1 MSALLRTLILITP
14 SRAAAVEIPRRMA
27 STRRA
32 LAGVYSFELRDLAR
46 KLAEASLLT
55 RGLKPWDLGHDALIA
70 TQLLDAPHGLRI
82 PADMPRAPLG
92 AALGRTLASLR
103 RAGLVP
109 ETFRDLLPSV
119 PVAEDAARLRA
130 LAEIYQRYCERV
142 DGVFADPAALF
153 RAAAEEAP
161 RADWLRAA
169 EVWIAAGLEPDVL
182 ERELLAALAQ
192 VLPLRFIE
200 EETPPALSPSSF
212 PSWALAHG
220 LSAVPLAESPL
231 AALARK
237 ELAPESLAR
246 LSARLFEP
254 AHGPAL
260 EDEAVTLITAPGEAA
275 EVRSVVRRLL
285 MEARS
290 GVRFEEMAV
299 LLPRPDSYALLF
311 ADLFERLGIPYRLH
325 PSLPLSQGR
334 TARALLLLL
343 RCRGLR
349 RAAVM
354 EFLTFAAIP
363 FEEFLGADTDAHPDR
378 WDALSREAGIVS
390 GLERWIMGLRACAE
404 RERAAETRSGDP
416 GRGEWHARRAQDAEQ
431 LLRIVELISAT
442 LDNLSGETSWPDWSA
457 RLGDAFEQ
465 WIAKG
470 RNVADSIER
479 EAVRTVIADLAGLGA
494 LSSRARWSAVEAV
507 IETRLDWERT
517 PLEPQPDGAI
527 HVGALDALAGVSFR
541 VVAIPGLVEGG
552 FPPVLRPDPFL
563 LDPERAALNRPLA
576 AVEPRARGRRRA
588 ELDRR
593 QLALF
598 DLAAPALAPGPGDGR
613 LPTTQDRLLESRRLF
628 LRAIRQAQERLYLSY
643 PRADQGSG
651 RERLPSLF
659 FVSAASTL
667 AGKALAAAELA
678 RRVHEDDPDSQ
689 PLELAIDRGERDRIR
704 MRRGGAEAEAAI
716 AAGAPAFRQSR
727 QASRA
732 RWGRRFSAFDGLAAP
747 WPDAIARQVDPLQA
761 ATPISASRLATY
773 AACGYRYLLQYV
785 LRLEV
790 AEEPTERERLDP
802 LERGSLFHSVAERF
816 LRGERDRGALPLQ
829 DTPALHARLRAVA
842 EQELTSF
849 VAANPPLYT
858 ELWAQAKERFH
869 ADLVTWLRR
878 EIESSRR
885 ASPAHFEVSFG
896 LPFTSDTAE
905 PHSREPLE
913 IELGE
918 GRTLRVAGKI
928 DRIDRLPDGGLIL
941 RDYKTGKAPTK
952 DDGQLLRGGK
962 QLQVPFYILAAAR
975 LFPDHPVVEAF
986 LDYIDGGRRITIDPA
1001 IVHQPRF
1008 RETLD
1013 AFVRAIADGLFVP
1026 DPAAC
1031 DYCDFMSVCGPK
1043 PLIDRRLRHKQSD
1056 PSVKRYLRLRDL

>member
-14 SRAAAVEIPRRMA
+14 SRAAAVELPRRIA
-27 STRRA
+27 ANRRA

-46 KLAEASLLT
+46 KLAEAALLT
-55 RGLKPWDLGHDALIA
+55 RGLKPWDFGHEALIA
-70 TQLLDAPHGLRI
+70 AQLLDAPNGLRI
-82 PADMPRAPLG
+82 PADMPLAPLG
-92 AALGRTLASLR
+92 AALARSLASLR
-103 RAGLVP
+103 RAGLTP
-109 ETFRDLLPSV
+109 ASLKGLLPPA
-119 PVAEDAARLRA
+119 PVDEDALRLRA
-130 LAEIYQRYCERV
+130 LAEIYARYHERV
-142 DGVFADPAALF
+142 EGVFADPATLF
-153 RAAAEEAP
+153 RTAAEEAP
-161 RADWLRAA
+161 KADWLRAA
-169 EVWIAAGLEPDVL
+169 EVWITTGLEPDVL
-182 ERELLAALAQ
+182 EREFLAALAH

-200 EETPPALSPSSF
+200 EETPPVLAPSSF
-212 PSWALAHG
+212 PSWALASG
-220 LSAVPLAESPL
+220 LRAVPLTESPL
-231 AALARK
+231 AAFVP
-237 ELAPESLAR
+237 EEPAPESLAR
-246 LSARLFEP
+246 LRARLFEP

-260 EDEAVTLITAPGEAA
+260 EDEAVTLVTAPGEAA
-275 EVRSVVRRLL
+275 EVRSIARRLL
-285 MEARS
+285 MEAQR

-299 LLPRPDSYALLF
+299 LLPRPDSYALLLS
-311 ADLFERLGIPYRLH
+311 DLFERLGIPYRLH

-363 FEEFLGADTDAHPDR
+363 FEEFLGAEAEAHPDR
-378 WDALSREAGIVS
+378 WDALSREVGIIS

-404 RERAAETRSGDP
+404 RERAAEKQAGDV
-416 GRGEWHARRAQDAEQ
+416 RRCERHARRADDAEQ

-442 LDNLSGETSWPDWSA
+442 LDNLCGETSWPDWSA

-470 RNVADSIER
+470 RSATDALER
-479 EAVRTVIADLAGLGA
+479 EAVRAVIADLAGLGA
-494 LSSRARWSAVEAV
+494 LSGRADWKAVEAV
-507 IETRLDWERT
+507 LEARLDGERT
-517 PLEPQPDGAI
+517 PLEPQPSGAI

-576 AVEPRARGRRRA
+576 ATEPRARGRRRG
-588 ELDRR
+588 EPDRR

-598 DLAAPALAPGPGDGR
+598 ELEQLASVFPSGDVR
-613 LPTTQDRLLESRRLF
+613 LLTTQDRLLESRRLF

-678 RRVHEDDPDSQ
+678 RRVQEDDPDSQ
-689 PLELAIDRGERDRIR
+689 PLELALDRGERDRIR
-704 MRRGGAEAEAAI
+704 IRRGGAEAEAAI
-716 AAGAPAFRQSR
+716 AAGAPSFRQSR

-732 RWGRRFSAFDGLAAP
+732 RWGSRFSAFDGLAAP
-747 WPDAIARQVDPLQA
+747 WPDAIARQIDPLCA

-773 AACGYRYLLQYV
+773 ATCGYRYLLQYV

-790 AEEPTERERLDP
+790 AEEPVERERLDP

-816 LRGERDRGALPLQ
+816 LRGERDRGTLPLK
-829 DTPALHARLRAVA
+829 DTPALQARLRAVA
-842 EQELTSF
+842 EQELASF
-849 VAANPPLYT
+849 IAASPPLYA
-858 ELWAQAKERFH
+858 ELWARARERFH
-869 ADLVTWLRR
+869 ADLLGWLRR
-878 EIESSRR
+878 ELDASRR
-885 ASPAHFEVSFG
+885 ATPAHFEVSFG
-896 LPFTSDTAE
+896 LPFTSGTPE
-905 PHSREPLE
+905 PHTPDPLE

-928 DRIDRLPDGGLIL
+928 DRIDRLPDGGLVL

-962 QLQVPFYILAAAR
+962 QLQVPFYILAASK

-1001 IVHQPRF
+1001 IVQQPRF
-1008 RETLD
+1008 KAALD

-1026 DPAAC
+1026 DPTAC
-1031 DYCDFMSVCGPK
+1031 EHCDFKSVCGPQ
-1043 PLIDRRLRHKQSD
+1043 PLIARRLRYKLGD
-1056 PSVKRYLRLRDL
+1056 PRVQRYLRLRDL